1 MDMEHI
7 NLMYQDI
14 ALAMCIW

>member
-7 NLMYQDI
+7 NYLEE
-14 ALAMCIW
+14 A

>member
-7 NLMYQDI
+7 NLSTASNFPAI
-14 ALAMCIW
+14 